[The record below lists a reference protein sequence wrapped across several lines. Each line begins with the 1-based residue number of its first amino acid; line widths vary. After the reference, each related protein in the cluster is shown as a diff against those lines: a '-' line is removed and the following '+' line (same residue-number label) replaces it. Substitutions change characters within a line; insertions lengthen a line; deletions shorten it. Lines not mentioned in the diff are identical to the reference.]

1 MRNLLIIAIILLV
14 VSCKKEQPPRDY
26 AVIHGKI
33 TNPIDSLDLRLYDSK
48 NNKTVM
54 IDVDTDGNFKDTL
67 RLDAPVTF
75 TAVYKNAFGFYV
87 ANDMDI
93 ELTLNTENFAE
104 SLTFSGEG
112 EIENNFLK
120 FKAKEANLLYG
131 EDYKDY
137 YSLNQTDFDTKT
149 KAYLEGIKNQLD
161 SKKTVLDSSFVSN
174 QKQELKMFEEQ
185 NLAQYDEQQKINKA
199 LAKGN
204 PSPEFNNYL
213 NYAGGTSSLKDYKG
227 SYVYIDVWA
236 TWCGPCKYEI
246 PFLEKVEKEYH
257 DKNIKF
263 VSLSIDSK
271 SDESKWR
278 EMIKNK
284 NMSGIQLLADKD
296 YESQFITDYFIYGI
310 PRFILIDPQGNIVN
324 YDAPRPSEQKLKD
337 LLNGLKI

>member
-1 MRNLLIIAIILLV
+1 MKNLLVIAFILLV

-33 TNPIDSLDLRLYDSK
+33 SNPIDSLDLRLYDSK

-54 IDVDTDGNFKDTL
+54 IDVDTDGNFRDTL
-67 RLDAPVTF
+67 RMDAPATF
-75 TAVYKNAFGFYV
+75 TAVYKNAFGLYV

-93 ELTLNTENFAE
+93 EVKLNTEDFAK
-104 SLTFSGEG
+104 SLTFSGKG
-112 EIENNFLK
+112 EAENNFMK
-120 FKAKEANLLYG
+120 FKAKESNLLYG

-149 KAYLEGIKNQLD
+149 KAYLEGINKQLD
-161 SKKTVLDSSFVSN
+161 SKKSVLDSSFVSN
-174 QKQELKMFEEQ
+174 QKEELKMFEEQ
-185 NLAQYDEQQKINKA
+185 NVAQYDEQQKINKA

-204 PSPEFNNYL
+204 RSPEFNNYQ

-246 PFLEKVEKEYH
+246 PFLEKIEKEYH

-263 VSLSIDSK
+263 VSLSIDAK

-278 EMIKNK
+278 EMIKDK

-324 YDAPRPSEQKLKD
+324 YDAPRPSEEKLKD